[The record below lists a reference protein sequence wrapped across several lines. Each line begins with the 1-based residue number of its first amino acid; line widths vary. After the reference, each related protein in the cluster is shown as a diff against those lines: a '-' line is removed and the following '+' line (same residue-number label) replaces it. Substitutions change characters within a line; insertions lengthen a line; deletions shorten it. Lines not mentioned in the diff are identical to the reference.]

1 MKIRTCSNSSRQ
13 GFALILVM
21 IVVIALTSLVASF
34 AISMNTEV
42 RLARNADYD
51 QELEWMGRS
60 GIELARF
67 ALANKCPQQKGYDSL
82 NQFWAGGASPCSN
95 DVPQISLKD
104 VPLGIG
110 RFSVTIMDM
119 E

>member
-1 MKIRTCSNSSRQ
+1 MIT
-13 GFALILVM
+13 IL
-21 IVVIALTSLVASF
+21 ALTSLVASF

-67 ALANKCPQQKGYDSL
+67 ALANKCPQQRKAYDAL
-82 NQFWAGGASPCSN
+82 NQFWAGGTSPCSN
-95 DVPQISLKD
+95 DLPQIISLKD
-104 VPLGIG
+104 VPMGPWQIF
-110 RFSVTIMDM
+110 RHYY
-119 E
+119 